1 MKESPIKDYLSKLPR
16 NEPLYYFANPGSAG
30 DALIALATYQLFYE
44 LGIDYHI
51 VNGSRPFN
59 PAGKIMLYGGG
70 GNLVQYYDTARKA
83 ILEHYLH
90 LKKLVI
96 LPHTIQ
102 ANEDLLSRF
111 RDNVDVICRE
121 PVSYAHVK
129 QHAPRANV
137 YLMDDMA
144 FNLDAAALLADNS
157 FAKDPVPLSWKLR
170 DDLLETFLPLR
181 LALARRFRLGERG
194 TLNAFRKDI
203 ESSRRFPRRDSVD
216 LGTLFSHGTDNEAVT
231 RYVSRRL
238 LKVLNRYQTIRTDRL
253 HVCIAAA
260 MLGKQVEF
268 FANSYSKC
276 EAVYLYSIKSR
287 FPNVHWMG

>member
-16 NEPLYYFANPGSAG
+16 NERLYYFANPGNAG
-30 DALIALATYQLFYE
+30 DALIALATYQLFYQ
-44 LGIDYHI
+44 LGIDYQI
-51 VNGSRPFN
+51 VNGSQPFD
-59 PAGKIMLYGGG
+59 PAGKIMVYSGG

-83 ILEHYLH
+83 ILEYYLR

-102 ANEDLLSRF
+102 ANEDLLARF

-121 PVSYAHVK
+121 QVSYTHVK

-144 FNLDAAALLADNS
+144 FSLDAAALLADNS
-157 FAKDPVPLSWKLR
+157 FAKDPVPSSWKLR

-181 LALARRFRLGERG
+181 LAFARRFRPGERG

-203 ESSRRFPRRDSVD
+203 ESSRRFPWRDSVD
-216 LGTLFSHGTDNEAVT
+216 LAYL
-231 RYVSRRL
+231 
-238 LKVLNRYQTIRTDRL
+238 VLPRD
-253 HVCIAAA
+253 
-260 MLGKQVEF
+260 G
-268 FANSYSKC
+268 
-276 EAVYLYSIKSR
+276 
-287 FPNVHWMG
+287 